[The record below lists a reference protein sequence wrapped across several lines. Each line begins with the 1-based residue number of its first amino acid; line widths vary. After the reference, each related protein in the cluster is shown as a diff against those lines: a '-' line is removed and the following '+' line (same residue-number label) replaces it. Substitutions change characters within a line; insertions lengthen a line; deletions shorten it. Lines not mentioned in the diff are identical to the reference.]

1 MSQSVSLGSSANTWR
16 KAASGGYFGGKRSRV
31 IYHWKHQG
39 CHTCLCALMELY
51 GTRGGFSV
59 KWDIKLSCF
68 LGRLCAV
75 AVPYASCVIFQLLPL
90 FVATAVVLLSCYIK
104 FSGVAVGFFS
114 FWIFPPSRCVKGP
127 YGTAIIS
134 GPAGNSHP
142 GSTPEQGCTSKK
154 KMKEGGRGEGGR
166 DYFQEQNLTIFRAC
180 VVRQATLLHPHEPHY
195 CPPQPAISAWYKMLV
210 WSPSPL
216 FLTKAGRTAACR
228 VLSAMA
234 LLREWL
240 WAASSGCNL
249 EGVWHS
255 MV

>member
-104 FSGVAVGFFS
+104 FSGVAVGFF
-114 FWIFPPSRCVKGP
+114 PSGFFHL
-127 YGTAIIS
+127 
-134 GPAGNSHP
+134 PAVW
-142 GSTPEQGCTSKK
+142 
-154 KMKEGGRGEGGR
+154 R
-166 DYFQEQNLTIFRAC
+166 DHMAQ
-180 VVRQATLLHPHEPHY
+180 LLH
-195 CPPQPAISAWYKMLV
+195 QDLQAIPTQAVHRS
-210 WSPSPL
+210 
-216 FLTKAGRTAACR
+216 RAAR
-228 VLSAMA
+228 
-234 LLREWL
+234 RRRK
-240 WAASSGCNL
+240 
-249 EGVWHS
+249 
-255 MV
+255 